1 MPKCLDD
8 CDFQSGWCGWV
19 NGENG
24 KSDDADWQREA
35 GSSSSAA
42 TGPAADH
49 TTQSTAGQ
57 RKENHVQFDLG
68 YPATS
73 YPDISLIWPSS
84 CSVYCLFFIHFLM
97 NQILLRTKTKWIN
110 PILTGGGG
118 GQFDPPP
125 CMIWNPRLP
134 RDRRRSQHAFS
145 FKSYASFDTK
155 FAKIGPWVARSHDVL
170 YSHVGTK
177 FAQNLHF
184 AYVCVQNTWKLLIFL
199 KHRDS
204 FGKKQKTELVL
215 YLIRHYPKYFSTTFT
230 LWTEVRLTIW

>member
-1 MPKCLDD
+1 MLRKLSGKSSTSRGGTCMKICPWIHSLKILNHTNSWYSMFTYCTFFFISNKDSTWSKYIILPKVYNIISTFLETTTCTSTYFPPKCLDD

-73 YPDISLIWPSS
+73 YVGYLSYSA
-84 CSVYCLFFIHFLM
+84 V
-97 NQILLRTKTKWIN
+97 ILQCILSIFHSFPHQLLLKTKTKWI
-110 PILTGGGG
+110 
-118 GQFDPPP
+118 
-125 CMIWNPRLP
+125 
-134 RDRRRSQHAFS
+134 
-145 FKSYASFDTK
+145 
-155 FAKIGPWVARSHDVL
+155 KICFHSTCTFVND
-170 YSHVGTK
+170 
-177 FAQNLHF
+177 NLL
-184 AYVCVQNTWKLLIFL
+184 QI
-199 KHRDS
+199 
-204 FGKKQKTELVL
+204 Q
-215 YLIRHYPKYFSTTFT
+215 
-230 LWTEVRLTIW
+230 